1 MAFLDNSGDIIL
13 DAVLTETGRRRMA
26 EGNFSI
32 SKFAL
37 GDDEIDYSLYD
48 KNHPSGSAYYD
59 LTVLQ
64 TPVFEAFTQINAGIN
79 YGLIATL
86 PDDLLYMPVLKHNAL
101 SLGLGN
107 VNTVNNV
114 FLLRDTSGDT
124 TDTIAGKI
132 SADSLTSMPGA
143 STSPTNYLLIEG
155 GLDTGFTT
163 TPVGTLGNRQTYL
176 VNEGLVDREVFVF
189 FDSRFING
197 VLFNTSD
204 STFNNSGTS
213 NTFNGSINVSQR
225 GLLTS
230 IGNGI
235 TNYKSVRGRTIA
247 NEVYQPTSGTNTEQD
262 ISVIGGPR
270 SIAVALTPQIKG
282 ALDAEYTQYGT
293 TGADGATI
301 GLTTGTNYD
310 FIDTAIYI
318 QGATTLMSIQLPI
331 RIIRLA

>member
-107 VNTVNNV
+107 VDTVSNV
-114 FLLRDTSGDT
+114 FLLRDTSGDST
-124 TDTIAGKI
+124 ATIASRIGTN
-132 SADSLTSMPGA
+132 LSMPGNSSA
-143 STSPTNYLLIEG
+143 PSNYILIEG

-163 TPVGTLGNRQTYL
+163 TPIGTSGNRQTYL

-197 VLFNTSD
+197 VLFNTTD
-204 STFNNSGTS
+204 SMFNNSGTS
-213 NTFNGSINVSQR
+213 NTFDGRITVSQR

-247 NEVYQPTSGTNTEQD
+247 NEVYRPTSDTNTEQD

-282 ALDAEYTQYGT
+282 ALDAEYVQYGT
-293 TGADGATI
+293 TGATAASV
-301 GLTTGTNYD
+301 GLTTGTYD

-331 RIIRLA
+331 RIIRVAS

>member
-37 GDDEIDYSLYD
+37 GDDEIDYSLYN
-48 KNHPSGSAYYD
+48 KTHPSGSAYYD
-59 LTVLQ
+59 LTLLQ

-86 PDDLLYMPVLKHNAL
+86 PDDLLYMPVIKHNAVAIET
-101 SLGLGN
+101 GLGN
-107 VNTVNNV
+107 VDTVNNV
-114 FLLRDTSGDT
+114 FLVRDSSGDT
-124 TDTIAGKI
+124 STTIQSSL
-132 SADSLTSMPGA
+132 SAVDNMNGNSSAP
-143 STSPTNYLLIEG
+143 SSFILIEA
-155 GLDTGFTT
+155 GLDTGYDTK
-163 TPVGTLGNRQTYL
+163 PVGSADNRQSYL
-176 VNEGLVDREVFVF
+176 IDEGLIDREVFVF
-189 FDSRFING
+189 YDSRFLRG
-197 VLFNTSD
+197 VLFNGAD
-204 STFNNSGTS
+204 SLFNNSGTD
-213 NTFNGSINVSQR
+213 NVFNGRISVSQR
-225 GLLTS
+225 GLATS

-235 TNYKSVRGRTIA
+235 TNYKSVRGRVMQ
-247 NEVYQPTSGTNTEQD
+247 NEVYRPSSGTNTEQN

-282 ALDAEYTQYGT
+282 ALDAEYNQYGNT
-293 TGADGATI
+293 AQGSALGI
-301 GLTTGTNYD
+301 GGSTNYQY
-310 FIDTAIYI
+310 IDTAIYV

>member
-107 VNTVNNV
+107 VDTVSNV
-114 FLLRDTSGDT
+114 FLLRDTSGDST
-124 TDTIAGKI
+124 ATIASRIGTN
-132 SADSLTSMPGA
+132 LSMPGNSSA
-143 STSPTNYLLIEG
+143 PSNYILIEG

-163 TPVGTLGNRQTYL
+163 TPIGTLAAHLAMTPSMGINLGHSPKQ
-176 VNEGLVDREVFVF
+176 G
-189 FDSRFING
+189 DS
-197 VLFNTSD
+197 
-204 STFNNSGTS
+204 
-213 NTFNGSINVSQR
+213 
-225 GLLTS
+225 
-230 IGNGI
+230 
-235 TNYKSVRGRTIA
+235 K
-247 NEVYQPTSGTNTEQD
+247 
-262 ISVIGGPR
+262 
-270 SIAVALTPQIKG
+270 
-282 ALDAEYTQYGT
+282 
-293 TGADGATI
+293 
-301 GLTTGTNYD
+301 
-310 FIDTAIYI
+310 
-318 QGATTLMSIQLPI
+318 
-331 RIIRLA
+331 